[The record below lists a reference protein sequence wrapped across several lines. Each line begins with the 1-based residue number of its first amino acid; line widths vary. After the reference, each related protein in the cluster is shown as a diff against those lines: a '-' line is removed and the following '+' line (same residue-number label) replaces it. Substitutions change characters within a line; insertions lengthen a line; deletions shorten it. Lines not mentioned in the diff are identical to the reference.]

1 MLQLLLFCQRRCLFS
16 FYPVSFYFLVHCL
29 GLTYLFIIVLL
40 LTGLPGPTA
49 GCLHTAM
56 QRIGGNDESPQP
68 AFSLLGWI
76 SLSLLA
82 KSLDFLPG
90 NSVLC
95 FRSTPIFLS
104 LSRGVAFS
112 ELMCSDGKDS
122 ILIMLPVSKQKM
134 RYVQKCT
141 RTLWVA

>member
-1 MLQLLLFCQRRCLFS
+1 MLQLLFFCQRCLFS

-29 GLTYLFIIVLL
+29 GLTYLFMIVLL
-40 LTGLPGPTA
+40 WTGLPGPTA
-49 GCLHTAM
+49 GCLNTAM
-56 QRIGGNDESPQP
+56 QWVGGNDESPPP
-68 AFSLLGWI
+68 AFSLVGWI
-76 SLSLLA
+76 SLSLFA

-95 FRSTPIFLS
+95 FQSTPIFLS
-104 LSRGVAFS
+104 LSGGSAFS

-122 ILIMLPVSKQKM
+122 ILIMLPVSKQKI